1 MNEMSLWKT
10 EFSRRGFMIGIAGM
24 TFAIAAREGKF
35 GYAATEAPDG
45 AETAFNPWVSIAAN
59 GQISIIAP
67 ATEMGQG
74 SLTALPLILAEE
86 LDADWSKVVIV
97 PARPIDK
104 IYGNPGFGG
113 VMHTASSAAVTGYF
127 TVLRTFG
134 AQVRA
139 VLLDNVAKQWNVPLA
154 ELSTE
159 PSIVVHAKSG
169 RRIGYGDIVAFAEI
183 PSVAPE
189 IKPETLKKTSDF
201 RLIGHDVM
209 RVELPTKV
217 NGSATYAIDVQVP
230 GMIYGAVL
238 RSPVE
243 GGTPDKVDDAAAK
256 AVDGVIDVVRLPY
269 GVGVLAQTPWA
280 AFDAKSALESGVTW
294 QRSGKAWGFDSD
306 KGLDA
311 FAADARN
318 LNMPT
323 TVDWFKQGDAAAA
336 LAKAAT
342 AIEAEYRCHYAYHA
356 QMEPL
361 NAVASVSAAGDSA
374 EVWCGTQYPTAATAA
389 VARALGI
396 PVQKEGEVDVEKV
409 KLNYT
414 LLGGGFGRR
423 GDYDQEFV
431 VDAVLMAKS
440 AQRPVKVMWTREDDV
455 HNGHFRPITA
465 HYLRAGLD
473 ASSRLVAWH
482 QRVVGDRV
490 LPFEDPP
497 RFHGNHDR
505 DYLLMNGVELKS
517 YDIPNQ
523 YGGQIPRDTGV
534 RTCPL
539 RGIGFTANKF
549 VVEAFLDE
557 VALKRGID
565 PLQFRLELLKNTPR
579 GQKIVQR
586 VADMAD
592 WPRRRENTAL
602 GLAFIDYNDTLL
614 SGVAEV
620 SVDRA
625 TGEITVHN
633 FWCVMDCGITVQP
646 DTTVAQIEGGIVY
659 GLGLALTEEISIRD
673 GAVQQNNF
681 YDYRVMRMND
691 VPDIHVELIP
701 TDNHPTGVGQMPVPI
716 VAPAVNNAVARLT
729 GVRLRESP
737 MTPDRVKK
745 ALD

>member
-1 MNEMSLWKT
+1 MIQMSCPKT
-10 EFSRRGFMIGIAGM
+10 GFSRRGFMIGIAGM
-24 TFAIAAREGKF
+24 TFAIAAGEEWFANG
-35 GYAATEAPDG
+35 ATEAPDVVG
-45 AETAFNPWVSIAAN
+45 TAFNPWVSIATSGA
-59 GQISIIAP
+59 ISIIAA

-74 SLTALPLILAEE
+74 SLTSLPLIIAEE
-86 LDADWSKVVIV
+86 LDADWSKVVVV

-113 VMHTASSAAVTGYF
+113 VMHTASSAAVTGFF
-127 TVLRTFG
+127 TILRTFG

-159 PSIVVHAKSG
+159 PSVVVHAKSG
-169 RRIGYGDIVAFAEI
+169 RRIGYGEIVAFAEI
-183 PSVAPE
+183 PAVAPD
-189 IKPETLKKTSDF
+189 IQPESLKKTSDF

-209 RVELPTKV
+209 RIELPTKV

-230 GMIYGAVL
+230 GMIYGAIL

-243 GGTPDKVDDAAAK
+243 GGAPDTLDDAAAK
-256 AVDGVIDVVRLPY
+256 AVAGVIDVVRLPY
-269 GVGVLAQTPWA
+269 GIGVLAQTPWA
-280 AFDAKSALESGVTW
+280 AFDARSALESGVTW

-306 KGLDA
+306 KALDA

-323 TVDWFKQGDAAAA
+323 SVGWFKQGDAEAA
-336 LAKAAT
+336 LTQAAT
-342 AIEAEYRCHYAYHA
+342 RIAAEYRCHYAYHA

-361 NAVASVSAAGDSA
+361 NTVASVSAAGDAA
-374 EVWCGTQYPTAATAA
+374 EVWCGTQYPTAAQAA
-389 VARALGI
+389 AARALNI
-396 PVQKEGEVDVEKV
+396 PAEKI

-440 AQRPVKVMWTREDDV
+440 ARQPVKVMWTREDDV

-473 ASSRLVAWH
+473 ASGKLVAWH

-497 RFHGNHDR
+497 RFHANHDR

-557 VALKRGID
+557 VALKRGVD
-565 PLQFRLELLKNTPR
+565 PVEFRLQLLRNTPR
-579 GQKIVQR
+579 GQKVLQR
-586 VADMAD
+586 VAEMAD
-592 WPRRRENTAL
+592 WSRKRDNTAL
-602 GLAFIDYNDTLL
+602 GCAFIDYNDTLI

-620 SVDRA
+620 SVDHS
-625 TGEITVHN
+625 TGEIKVQN
-633 FWCVMDCGITVQP
+633 FWCVVDCGIAVQP
-646 DTTVAQIEGGIVY
+646 DNVVAQFEGGIVY

-691 VPDIHVELIP
+691 LPEIHVEVIP
-701 TDNHPTGVGQMPVPI
+701 TDNHPTGVGQMPVPV

-745 ALD
+745 ALA

>member
-1 MNEMSLWKT
+1 
-10 EFSRRGFMIGIAGM
+10 
-24 TFAIAAREGKF
+24 
-35 GYAATEAPDG
+35 
-45 AETAFNPWVSIAAN
+45 
-59 GQISIIAP
+59 
-67 ATEMGQG
+67 MGQG

-97 PARPIDK
+97 PAPPIDK

-113 VMHTASSAAVTGYF
+113 VMHTASSAAVTGFF
-127 TVLRTFG
+127 TDLRTFG

-139 VLLDNVAKQWNVPLA
+139 VLLDNVAKHWNVPRA

-169 RRIGYGDIVAFAEI
+169 RRMGYGEIVAFAEI

-189 IKPETLKKTSDF
+189 IKPEALKKTSDF

-209 RVELPTKV
+209 RIELPTKV

-230 GMIYGAVL
+230 GMVYGAVL

-243 GGTPDKVDDAAAK
+243 GGAPDTVDDAAAK

-294 QRSGKAWGFDSD
+294 RHDGKAWGFDSD
-306 KGLDA
+306 KGLHA

-318 LNMPT
+318 LDMPT

-342 AIEAEYRCHYAYHA
+342 LIEAEYRCRYAYHA

-361 NAVASVSAAGDSA
+361 NAVAAVSAAGDSA
-374 EVWCGTQYPTAATAA
+374 EVWCGTQYPTAALAA
-389 VARALGI
+389 AARALNI
-396 PVQKEGEVDVEKV
+396 PAEKV

-431 VDAVLMAKS
+431 VDAVLMSKH

-473 ASSRLVAWH
+473 ASGKLIAYH

-505 DYLLMNGVELKS
+505 DYLLMNGVELTS

-557 VALKRGID
+557 VALKRGVD
-565 PLQFRLELLKNTPR
+565 PVEFRLQLLSNTPR
-579 GQKIVQR
+579 GQKVLQR
-586 VADMAD
+586 VAEMAEWNRKRD
-592 WPRRRENTAL
+592 NTAL
-602 GLAFIDYNDTLL
+602 GVAFVDYSNTLM
-614 SGVAEV
+614 GAVAEV
-620 SVDRA
+620 SVDRS
-625 TGEITVHN
+625 TGQIMVQN
-633 FWCVMDCGITVQP
+633 FWCVADCGIPVQP
-646 DTTVAQIEGGIVY
+646 DNVVAQFEGGIVY
-659 GLGLALTEEISIRD
+659 GLGLALTEEISIED

-691 VPDIHVELIP
+691 LPEIHVELIP
-701 TDNHPTGVGQMPVPI
+701 TDNYPTGVGQMPVTV

-737 MTPDRVKK
+737 MTPERVKK
-745 ALD
+745 ALG